1 MIHLE
6 MGLGFITRITKWY
19 QIHAFGTILVE
30 VAIYHYMSLVKG
42 KKLTVPT
49 AIYLHYVSPLK
60 GPCDTDTYV
69 LG

>member
-1 MIHLE
+1 
-6 MGLGFITRITKWY
+6 
-19 QIHAFGTILVE
+19 
-30 VAIYHYMSLVKG
+30 MSLVKG

-60 GPCDTDTYV
+60 GPYDADTYV